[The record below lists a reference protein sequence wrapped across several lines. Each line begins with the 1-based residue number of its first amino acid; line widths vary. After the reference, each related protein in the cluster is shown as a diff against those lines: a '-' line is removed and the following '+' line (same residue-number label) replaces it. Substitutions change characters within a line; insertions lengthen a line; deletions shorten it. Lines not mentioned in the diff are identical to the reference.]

1 MTDERTK
8 VFLLLDEA
16 EKRQKVAEQQQ
27 AALQD
32 LLQASK
38 TAGNALNN
46 AIATLPTTVQ
56 QAVDL
61 AVPRAVATAMNRAT
75 QTAAQALD
83 QATAG
88 PVERL
93 HQAVTR
99 AERAAA
105 NIEQASREV
114 NWQWVVL
121 ILLVGCLL
129 GTLASSLL
137 FAKLVR
143 DDLDELRQQ
152 VQALQP
158 VAPLA
163 MPPAETP
170 RKSRH

>member
-8 VFLLLDEA
+8 VFLLIDEA

-27 AALQD
+27 TTLTS

-38 TAGNALNN
+38 IAGSVLDQ
-46 AIATLPTTVQ
+46 AIATLPSTVQ

-61 AVPRAVATAMNRAT
+61 AVPKAVATAMNRAA

-88 PVERL
+88 PVDRL
-93 HQAVTR
+93 NQAVTR
-99 AERAAA
+99 AERAATD
-105 NIEQASREV
+105 IERASREV

-121 ILLVGCLL
+121 ILLAGCLL

-137 FAKLVR
+137 FTQWIR
-143 DDLDELRQQ
+143 DDLAELRQQ

-158 VAPLA
+158 AT
-163 MPPAETP
+163 PPALPAAETP
-170 RKSRH
+170 RKPRR